1 MVKAGRDINKSKR
14 KTRARQDKTRQDKTR
29 QDRYSLVHYR
39 YKNKARKTSS

>member
-14 KTRARQDKTRQDKTR
+14 KARQDKTRQDKTR